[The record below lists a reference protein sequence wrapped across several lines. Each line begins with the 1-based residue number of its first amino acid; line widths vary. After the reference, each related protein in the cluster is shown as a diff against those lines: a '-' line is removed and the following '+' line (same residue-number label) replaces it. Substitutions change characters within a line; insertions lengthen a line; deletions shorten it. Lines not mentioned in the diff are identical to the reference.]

1 VTVTLKD
8 PQADILKKGITTAKP
23 RTVKKP

>member
-8 PQADILKKGITTAKP
+8 PQAEILKKGITTSKP
-23 RTVKKP
+23 KTIKKP